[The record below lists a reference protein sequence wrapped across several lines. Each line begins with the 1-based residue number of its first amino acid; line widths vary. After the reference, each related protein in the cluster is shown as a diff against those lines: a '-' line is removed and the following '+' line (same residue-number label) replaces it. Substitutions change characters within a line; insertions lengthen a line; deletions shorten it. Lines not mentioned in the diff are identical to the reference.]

1 MNTIFTAKS
10 QSFSSNFLSDAGIS
24 QAYSIFE
31 VPPQKNLNDEVL
43 HQSVNQRM
51 RYQQSKNDSHTGCLA
66 NRVVDALVPQTSS
79 TSRVLHRRN
88 SADGASTSVRRSGL
102 WSEVRNQKKIVM
114 DQVLRTCGPSSFGT
128 SIRCGV
134 SRHRSPATG
143 SQHGCVDRNIR
154 MRLSYN
160 QSNISAATACINSQ
174 HANTEILES
183 SSACVQGYSTL
194 SVTPVNNL
202 DIRSDGSAASAC
214 VKSQHPNTEVPES
227 SSSHVQGYST
237 SCIGISDFDQQC
249 HPSADGRRGISRQ
262 RSPATS
268 SQSSHFNRN
277 VIGQRISTLATVIS
291 DVIIVG
297 LYSGME
303 SGLKL
308 YIYDTQNEV
317 GNGMHHFG
325 NTNGGGLNPEIVER
339 LIRILDEHN
348 ELVRLFISA
357 RDKCRDNNVEEFKI
371 RLYNMGGLRG
381 YELPTSQAIGG
392 ITGFY
397 SKLKLKP
404 RDGIGRGKQVGFY
417 SKLKLK
423 PRDGIGRGKQVTMNV
438 YYKYQLHP
446 RVNDYGLIFKGGR
459 LFQQYVVAVYCAIEQ
474 SRIDFIRTHQSDIR
488 SEYLSGLYDDVLK
501 GDLDGVI
508 LAKLLVYL
516 VMTERGISCLN
527 KLLLQQPLPKLNN
540 EQRKIYDLI
549 MNATSN
555 NQQELIFVY
564 GHGEHEKHL
573 IGRQLSAPSDPKED
587 DDEFLHLDGH
597 LEEIHVTWAHL
608 EKKRPRLRLYTK
620 SLKKLCIQ
628 SVKTASRV
636 SSNDIRMFEVT
647 ALEIW

>member
-1 MNTIFTAKS
+1 MY
-10 QSFSSNFLSDAGIS
+10 AGIS

-51 RYQQSKNDSHTGCLA
+51 RYQQSKKDSHTGCLA

-114 DQVLRTCGPSSFGT
+114 DQVLRTCGSSSFGT

-183 SSACVQGYSTL
+183 SSVRVQGYSTL

-202 DIRSDGSAASAC
+202 DIRSEGMLAARLFRSFMHRALVFFDPAC
-214 VKSQHPNTEVPES
+214 LAYLLLISTQSQNANNEVPKS
-227 SSSHVQGYST
+227 SSAHVQGDWPTYID
-237 SCIGISDFDQQC
+237 IGDCDQRC
-249 HPSADGRRGISRQ
+249 VSLWGFI
-262 RSPATS
+262 
-268 SQSSHFNRN
+268 
-277 VIGQRISTLATVIS
+277 L
-291 DVIIVG
+291 
-297 LYSGME
+297 
-303 SGLKL
+303 L

-317 GNGMHHFG
+317 GNRMHHFG

-381 YELPTSQAIGG
+381 YELPTSQAIVG

-488 SEYLSGLYDDVLK
+488 SEYLSGLYDAVLK

-508 LAKLLVYL
+508 VGSKIILPTSFTGGTTLYYPDLTPTDRVDVVFRVFEQKVKDFVKFLREVRTFDYFTGACEALGLL
-516 VMTERGISCLN
+516 GHD
-527 KLLLQQPLPKLNN
+527 
-540 EQRKIYDLI
+540 RKGDI
-549 MNATSN
+549 M
-555 NQQELIFVY
+555 
-564 GHGEHEKHL
+564 
-573 IGRQLSAPSDPKED
+573 
-587 DDEFLHLDGH
+587 
-597 LEEIHVTWAHL
+597 LE
-608 EKKRPRLRLYTK
+608 
-620 SLKKLCIQ
+620 
-628 SVKTASRV
+628 
-636 SSNDIRMFEVT
+636 
-647 ALEIW
+647 